1 MHDGVGFAILP
12 LFFIVFTVLFILA
25 LVAFWMWSIIDCAT
39 KESDI
44 GNNKLVW
51 ILIIL
56 FGGVIGSAVYI
67 LVRRPKRKAEVG
79 R

>member
-1 MHDGVGFAILP
+1 
-12 LFFIVFTVLFILA
+12 
-25 LVAFWMWSIIDCAT
+25 MWSIIDCAT